1 MKQNVNV
8 SNSSVVWTWI
18 VSVKCK
24 ISSHFSWNLAGT
36 KRNRLFCHI
45 WWLHEEKRV
54 EKLHTTATIFY
65 MRAWKHIYYYLYIH
79 ESDATRGPENQTP
92 PNRRESH
99 TRENWEDLLRSF
111 AGDDI
116 TDSHSLCV
124 CLYETTNYVPCLRLR
139 CTMRA
144 LRPPLVAVVVV
155 HHRAPALT
163 RRVLRSGWYY
173 CWNRRWCSMMHL
185 MSLQTNHKMVKI

>member
-8 SNSSVVWTWI
+8 SNSSVVCGRE
-18 VSVKCK
+18 SSLSNVKYHRILVE
-24 ISSHFSWNLAGT
+24 ISPVQNATDCFVT
-36 KRNRLFCHI
+36 YDDYMRK
-45 WWLHEEKRV
+45 KRV

-139 CTMRA
+139 CTTRA

-185 MSLQTNHKMVKI
+185 MSLQMIVD